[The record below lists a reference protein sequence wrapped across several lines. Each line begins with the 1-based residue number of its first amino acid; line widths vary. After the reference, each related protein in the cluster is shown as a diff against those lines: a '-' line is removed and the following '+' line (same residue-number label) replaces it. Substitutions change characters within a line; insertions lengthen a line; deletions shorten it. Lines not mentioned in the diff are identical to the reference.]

1 MSFVAT
7 SPPARSARLR
17 RRLEHR
23 EIRRSSTFELTKEH
37 RGEEVSL
44 RRRANPL
51 AAEAVSTAAG
61 NLFQKLIV
69 NLETKLIQSNPAT
82 ATTHCDIGALASNS

>member
-1 MSFVAT
+1 MPFVAT

-37 RGEEVSL
+37 RGKEVSL
-44 RRRANPL
+44 RRRTNPL

-69 NLETKLIQSNPAT
+69 TLEIDLTKSYDSNNP
-82 ATTHCDIGALASNS
+82 L